1 MSRMALDSARGFL
14 DFGEATATVMDLL
27 EKQLSDC
34 DIFVTALDPEA
45 GLLRIADVRGAGEFK
60 IEKGHTLPLPV
71 NKAAEGGSLDPAQ
84 ALLQHP
90 EFAQVR
96 SYVGIPLE
104 LQDGSVAGTL
114 CAIANRTERFQH
126 NELELLRVMARV
138 LVNEIERER
147 KEQDLRRRQED
158 LRRSNR
164 RLKIDSLTDPL
175 TGVANRR
182 AFDSALVREW
192 KLAKRG
198 TVDGFLLLV
207 DLDDFKAVNDRFGH
221 SVGDEV
227 LKACGAA
234 LADSARD
241 TDIVSRIGGDEFAV
255 ILVGCATAEEAAAY
269 RDRARAR
276 FAELLADAPTR
287 VTFATGHQSLAE
299 ASAPLRAIELA
310 DQAMYWHK
318 RRRQDQGHPIRV
330 ERSDADQD
338 EAEAERSQTRGGS
351 REP

>member
-14 DFGEATATVMDLL
+14 DLGEVTSTVMDLL
-27 EKQLSDC
+27 EKQLPDC
-34 DIFVTALDPEA
+34 DLFITALDP
-45 GLLRIADVRGAGEFK
+45 GNDLLRIADVRGAGEFT
-60 IEKGHTLPLPV
+60 IQKGQTLPLPSGKV
-71 NKAAEGGSLDPAQ
+71 AEAGSLDPAQ

-104 LQDGSVAGTL
+104 LADGSVAGTL

-126 NELELLRVMARV
+126 TELELLRVMARV

-147 KEQDLRRRQED
+147 TEESLRRQQED
-158 LRRSNR
+158 LKRSNR
-164 RLKIDSLTDPL
+164 RLKIDALTDAL

-182 AFDSALVREW
+182 AFDTALVREW

-198 TVDGFLLLV
+198 TVPSFLMLV
-207 DLDDFKAVNDRFGH
+207 DLDDFKAINDRFGH
-221 SVGDEV
+221 NVGDDV
-227 LKACGAA
+227 LRACGQA
-234 LADSARD
+234 LAESARE

-255 ILVGCATAEEAAAY
+255 ILVGCATAEEVASF

-276 FAELLADAPTR
+276 FSELLREAPTQA
-287 VTFATGHQSLAE
+287 TFATGHQSLAE

-310 DQAMYWHK
+310 DQAMYWQK
-318 RRRQDQGHPIRV
+318 RRRDGQRHPIDARRTAV
-330 ERSDADQD
+330 E
-338 EAEAERSQTRGGS
+338 
-351 REP
+351 EPSASVD

>member
-1 MSRMALDSARGFL
+1 MSRLALDSARGFL

-27 EKQLSDC
+27 EKQLCDC
-34 DIFVTALDPEA
+34 DIFITALDPEA
-45 GLLRIADVRGAGEFK
+45 GLLRIVDARGAGEFK
-60 IEKGHTLPLPV
+60 IAQGQTLPLPP
-71 NKAAEGGSLDPAQ
+71 NKAAEGASLDPAQ

-104 LQDGSVAGTL
+104 LEDGSVAGTL

-147 KEQDLRRRQED
+147 KEQDMRRRQEN

-198 TVDGFLLLV
+198 TVDGFLLLI
-207 DLDDFKAVNDRFGH
+207 DLDDFKSVNDRFGH
-221 SVGDEV
+221 SVGDDV
-227 LKACGAA
+227 LRACGAA

-255 ILVGCATAEEAAAY
+255 ILVGCSTAEEVAAY
-269 RDRARAR
+269 RDRARVR
-276 FAELLADAPTR
+276 FAELLAETPAR

-318 RRRQDQGHPIRV
+318 RRRQDQGHPIHAERTDTADEAV
-330 ERSDADQD
+330 EPERSP
-338 EAEAERSQTRGGS
+338 ERGS
-351 REP
+351 RNA